1 MSHDS
6 GFRRSDHDSTH
17 RPRYRQQKG
26 SKASR
31 AYEERL
37 TRRHKEQ
44 AEARRAEQKTAR
56 TEEEQESAQAE
67 Q

>member
-6 GFRRSDHDSTH
+6 GFRRNDHDSTH
-17 RPRYRQQKG
+17 RPTTRRQKG

-37 TRRHKEQ
+37 ARRHKEHVESKETDT
-44 AEARRAEQKTAR
+44 EAASDR
-56 TEEEQESAQAE
+56 
-67 Q
+67 

>member
-6 GFRRSDHDSTH
+6 GFRRMDRDSTH
-17 RPRYRQQKG
+17 RPTARRQKG

-37 TRRHKEQ
+37 SRRHAEHQQ
-44 AEARRAEQKTAR
+44 ARKQARDAEEADD
-56 TEEEQESAQAE
+56 
-67 Q
+67 

>member
-6 GFRRSDHDSTH
+6 GFRRMDHDSTH
-17 RPRYRQQKG
+17 QPTARRQKG

-37 TRRHKEQ
+37 SRRH
-44 AEARRAEQKTAR
+44 AARKQAR
-56 TEEEQESAQAE
+56 TETEDQSTEDPSA
-67 Q
+67 

>member
-6 GFRRSDHDSTH
+6 GFRRSDRNSTQ
-17 RPRYRQQKG
+17 RPATRRQKG

-37 TRRHKEQ
+37 GRRHAQQEQ
-44 AEARRAEQKTAR
+44 ARKQTADEAEAE
-56 TEEEQESAQAE
+56 
-67 Q
+67 